1 MAKGSTCRSLGTCVL
16 ATGGCNGVAFP
27 FEQGVDLLSIVIGWE
42 DVIFY
47 LFSAVIS
54 FGVSEVTRLVFLM
67 PFV

>member
-1 MAKGSTCRSLGTCVL
+1 ML
-16 ATGGCNGVAFP
+16 ATGVCNEVAFP
-27 FEQGVDLLSIVIGWE
+27 FEQGLDLLSIVIGRE

-47 LFSAVIS
+47 SFSAVIS